1 MQVFKYE
8 FQKDSVAMLAVKSS
22 AGVAPEVN
30 LRNSLHA
37 GNEVPGFETQDRHH
51 QVQNR
56 GISGSTKRT
65 DVFQLKKKRILKTGC
80 ETIPRQHRKEGRSI
94 LALVWNRS
102 RSTVDF
108 CSSNL
113 VFVLFQNLLDQL
125 DTMSGSKIQKIP
137 STYFA

>member
-8 FQKDSVAMLAVKSS
+8 DQKDSAAMLAVKSS

-37 GNEVPGFETQDRHH
+37 GKEVPGFETQDRHH

-65 DVFQLKKKRILKTGC
+65 DVLQFKKKKSFKNWLRDNIGRKDARI
-80 ETIPRQHRKEGRSI
+80 P
-94 LALVWNRS
+94 ALVWNRS
-102 RSTVDF
+102 RSTEDF

-113 VFVLFQNLLDQL
+113 VFVLFQNLLDQF
-125 DTMSGSKIQKIP
+125 DTMSGSKIRKVH
-137 STYFA
+137 STYFV